1 MKGEWVRR
9 FIRLGRRGETML
21 EDECVALR
29 PREYGGRSRVIGSEH
44 TFTFDV
50 VERASG
56 RVAGEISLRV
66 GDSPEQFYL
75 GHVGYHIDPPF
86 RGHGYAA
93 RACRLCAP
101 MLAALGMGTAVITTD
116 PGNLPS
122 VKTCRRLGCALECTV
137 PVPGKVRDKLNISL
151 EKRRYIWFLDA
162 EGAGPEQKA

>member
-1 MKGEWVRR
+1 MRSEWIRR
-9 FIRLGRRGETML
+9 FIHLGRRGETML
-21 EDECVALR
+21 EDESVALR

-56 RVAGEISLRV
+56 RIAGEISLRV

-75 GHVGYHIDPPF
+75 GHVGYHVDPPF

-101 MLAALGMGTAVITTD
+101 MLAALGMRTAVITTD

-122 VKTCRRLGCALECTV
+122 VKTCQRLGCVLECTV
-137 PVPGKVRDKLNISL
+137 PVPGKVRDKLSISL
-151 EKRRYIWFLDA
+151 EKRRYIWFLEEDGA
-162 EGAGPEQKA
+162 ERA